1 MKREHFSELGYHIK
15 RRREQHLLRRRKL
28 ARLIGF
34 EDSKEGA
41 AAIRALEERGIIE
54 PPDLLDRVAVVL
66 HLDAKQIQE
75 LQHQDR
81 QAAAEWLKNISQP
94 ARPYLG
100 IRSVPWPSMA
110 EIPEHVR
117 SSGETAIEN
126 YARGFAA
133 YHKLR
138 VHAVLSNRIQIVI
151 DDAGDFVSIRELG
164 RDGWLDPELTN

>member
-1 MKREHFSELGYHIK
+1 MARKVRQRSEC
-15 RRREQHLLRRRKL
+15 
-28 ARLIGF
+28 
-34 EDSKEGA
+34 
-41 AAIRALEERGIIE
+41 LEEQGVVD

-66 HLDAKQIQE
+66 HLDSDEVRQLQE
-75 LQHQDR
+75 QDR
-81 QAAAEWLKNISQP
+81 KAAAEWLKNISQP

-117 SSGETAIEN
+117 SRGGTVIEN
-126 YARGFAA
+126 YARGYAA

-151 DDAGDFVSIRELG
+151 NDAGDFVSIRELG